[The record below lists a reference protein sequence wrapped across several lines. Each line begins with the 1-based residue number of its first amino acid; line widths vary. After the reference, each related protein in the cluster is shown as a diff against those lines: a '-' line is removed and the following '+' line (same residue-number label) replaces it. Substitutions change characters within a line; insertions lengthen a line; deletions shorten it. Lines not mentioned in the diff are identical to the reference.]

1 MKTINNLF
9 HVERY
14 HAERERPNAKTV
26 RHIGWAVRD
35 TQNGNDL
42 VEVFRLKSE
51 AKEYAEHLAEYVRF
65 QLGEN

>member
-1 MKTINNLF
+1 MKTTATLF

-14 HAERERPNAKTV
+14 FSERENPSAKTV
-26 RHIGWAVRD
+26 RHLGWAVRD
-35 TQNGNDL
+35 TQNGGDL

-51 AKEYAEHLAEYVRF
+51 AKEYAEHLSEYVRF